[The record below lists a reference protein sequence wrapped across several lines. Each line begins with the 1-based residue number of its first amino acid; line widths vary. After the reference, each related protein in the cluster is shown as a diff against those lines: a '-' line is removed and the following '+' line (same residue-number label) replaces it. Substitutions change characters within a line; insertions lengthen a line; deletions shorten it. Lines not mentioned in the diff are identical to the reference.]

1 MKTIKGKVVSTKM
14 DKTITV
20 VVDSLKQHRRYKKY
34 VKNSSKFYAHD
45 EQEEAREG
53 DEVLI
58 KETRP
63 RSKKKRWELEK
74 IIGD

>member
-1 MKTIKGKVVSTKM
+1 MKEIKGKVVSTKM

-20 VVDSLKQHRRYKKY
+20 KRDMLKQHRRYKKY
-34 VKNSSKFYAHD
+34 LKKKSKFYAHD
-45 EQEEAREG
+45 EKERAEEG
-53 DEVLI
+53 DQVVI

-63 RSKKKRWELEK
+63 LSKKKRWKLEE

>member
-1 MKTIKGKVVSTKM
+1 MKKIKGKVVSTKM

-20 VVDSLKQHRRYKKY
+20 KKDMLKQHRRYKKY
-34 VKNSSKFYAHD
+34 LKKKSKFYAHD
-45 EQEEAREG
+45 EEERAEEG
-53 DEVLI
+53 DQVVI

-63 RSKKKRWELEK
+63 LSKKKRWKLEE